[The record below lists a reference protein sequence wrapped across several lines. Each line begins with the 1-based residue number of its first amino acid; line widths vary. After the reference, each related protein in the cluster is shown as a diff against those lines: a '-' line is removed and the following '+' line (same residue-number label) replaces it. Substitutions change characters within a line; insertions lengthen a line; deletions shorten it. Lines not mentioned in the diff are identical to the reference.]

1 MRLLENLFCYIWPG
15 KGNNSNSY
23 LFTRV
28 LRGDRPHVI
37 IDPGHEVN
45 ELNERC
51 LDHLLNDM
59 EGDGLKPEDIGLIIN
74 THSHPDHCEANQA
87 LVERSRAKAGS
98 SKAKQAL
105 IAIHEDEDEYRR
117 VMGKI
122 MARVLGREVEFEPN
136 FFLREGELNLGKE
149 NKMKLKIIHTPG
161 HSPGSISIYW
171 PDNRVLITG
180 DAVFHGAV
188 GRTDLPGGDGGLL
201 RQSIER
207 LSELDIE
214 YLLPGH
220 NTEFGNIIK
229 GRDKVAQN
237 FAFIRL
243 NYFPILT
250 P

>member
-1 MRLLENLFCYIWPG
+1 MRLLDNLYCYIWPG
-15 KGNNSNSY
+15 RGNNSNSY
-23 LFTRV
+23 LFAQV
-28 LRGDRPHVI
+28 LRGDRPHVL

-51 LDHLLNDM
+51 FDQLVSAM
-59 EGDGLKPEDIGLIIN
+59 GRDGLKPEDVGLIIN
-74 THSHPDHCEANQA
+74 SHSHPDHCEANRA
-87 LVERSRAKAGS
+87 VVERSRAKAG
-98 SKAKQAL
+98 KTKQAV
-105 IAIHEDEDEYRR
+105 IALHENEDEYRKA
-117 VMGKI
+117 MGQM
-122 MARVLGREVEFEPN
+122 MARILGREVEFEPN
-136 FFLREGELNLGKE
+136 FFLKEGDLNLGKE
-149 NKMKLKIIHTPG
+149 NKVKLKILHTPG

-180 DAVFHGAV
+180 DAVFFGAV

-201 RQSIER
+201 RRSIER
-207 LSELDIE
+207 LSQLDIE

-229 GRDKVAQN
+229 GRDKVTQN

-243 NYFPILT
+243 NYFPLLT